1 MSYITR
7 EGYNLIKRRLKHLWK
22 EERPY
27 VTGKVKEAVAMGDRS
42 ENAEYIYGKKQ
53 LREID
58 KKIRFL
64 SRKLESLQVI
74 ERLPKEQSKIFF
86 GAWVGLNFEKKNISY
101 RIVGADETEAN
112 RDYISINAP
121 LARALIG
128 KKVGERVSIRETL
141 LKLAG
146 SQKNRDYEPRQ
157 LRYTIISISY
167 E

>member
-1 MSYITR
+1 M
-7 EGYNLIKRRLKHLWK
+7 
-22 EERPY
+22 
-27 VTGKVKEAVAMGDRS
+27 
-42 ENAEYIYGKKQ
+42 
-53 LREID
+53 
-58 KKIRFL
+58 
-64 SRKLESLQVI
+64 
-74 ERLPKEQSKIFF
+74 
-86 GAWVGLNFEKKNISY
+86 GLNFEKKNLSY